1 MRPAPHLESRSF
13 DGAFRDRR
21 PGGER
26 SDLEQFFRTTVAKP
40 YGEVR
45 LGLYISR
52 EIVTKM
58 GGDIVLE
65 SSAAGG
71 SVFRMSLPL
80 QRVPVTS
87 AK

>member
-1 MRPAPHLESRSF
+1 
-13 DGAFRDRR
+13 
-21 PGGER
+21 
-26 SDLEQFFRTTVAKP
+26 
-40 YGEVR
+40 
-45 LGLYISR
+45 
-52 EIVTKM
+52 M